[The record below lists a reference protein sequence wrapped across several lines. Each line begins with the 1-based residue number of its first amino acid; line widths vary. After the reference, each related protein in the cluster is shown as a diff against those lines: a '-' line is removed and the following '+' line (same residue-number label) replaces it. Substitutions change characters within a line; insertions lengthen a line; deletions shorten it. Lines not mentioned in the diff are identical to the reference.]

1 MEATMTPDVMT
12 KPHSLIAS
20 DRIEGTAVRRP
31 NGERIG
37 HIERLMI
44 DKISGKVSYA
54 ILSFGGFLG
63 LGSNLLPLPWAR
75 LTFNRE
81 LDAYQL
87 DISEEELRSAPSF
100 TEKREFDWGDR
111 SQEEALHR
119 HYGVAPY
126 WGEF

>member
-1 MEATMTPDVMT
+1 MSLDTITR
-12 KPHSLIAS
+12 PHTLIGS
-20 DRIEGTAVRRP
+20 DRIEGTAVRRA
-31 NGERIG
+31 NGDCIG

-44 DKISGKVSYA
+44 DKISGKISYA
-54 ILSFGGFLG
+54 VMSFGGFLG
-63 LGSNLLPLPWAR
+63 IGSNLLAVPWVSLAY
-75 LTFNRE
+75 NSK

-87 DISEEELRSAPSF
+87 DIDDEDLRSAPSF
-100 TEKREFDWGDR
+100 TEQRDFDWGDR

>member
-1 MEATMTPDVMT
+1 MALDVMT
-12 KPHSLIAS
+12 RPHTLIAS
-20 DRIEGTAVRRP
+20 DRIEGTAVRRA

-44 DKISGKVSYA
+44 DKLSGKVSYA
-54 ILSFGGFLG
+54 VMSFGGFLG
-63 LGSNLLPLPWAR
+63 IGSNLLAVPWA
-75 LTFNRE
+75 LLSYNRK

-87 DISEEELRSAPSF
+87 DIPDEELQSAPSF
-100 TEKREFDWGDR
+100 TEKRDFDWGDR

-119 HYGVAPY
+119 HYGVTPY

>member
-1 MEATMTPDVMT
+1 MALDVMT
-12 KPHSLIAS
+12 RPHTLIAS
-20 DRIEGTAVRRP
+20 DRIEGTAVRRA

-44 DKISGKVSYA
+44 DKVSGKVSYA
-54 ILSFGGFLG
+54 VMSFGGFLG
-63 LGSNLLPLPWAR
+63 IGSNLLPVPWA
-75 LTFNRE
+75 LLAYNRE

-87 DISEEELRSAPSF
+87 DIDEEDLKSAPSF
-100 TEKREFDWGDR
+100 TEKRDFDWGDHA
-111 SQEEALHR
+111 EETALHR

>member
-1 MEATMTPDVMT
+1 MMTPDVMT
-12 KPHSLIAS
+12 RPHTLIAS
-20 DRIEGTAVRRP
+20 DRIEGTAVRRA

-44 DKISGKVSYA
+44 DKITGKVSYA
-54 ILSFGGFLG
+54 VMSFGGFLG
-63 LGSNLLPLPWAR
+63 IGSNMLAVPWAL
-75 LTFNRE
+75 LTYSRK

-87 DISEEELRSAPSF
+87 DIADEDLQSAPSF
-100 TEKREFDWGDR
+100 TEKNDFDWGDR

>member
-1 MEATMTPDVMT
+1 MAIDVMMR
-12 KPHSLIAS
+12 PHTLIAS
-20 DRIEGTAVRRP
+20 DRIEGTAVRRA
-31 NGERIG
+31 NGDRIG

-44 DKISGKVSYA
+44 DKVSGKVSYA
-54 ILSFGGFLG
+54 VMSFGGFLG
-63 LGSNLLPLPWAR
+63 IGSNLLAVPWAA
-75 LTFNRE
+75 LNYNRS

-87 DISEEELRSAPSF
+87 DIDDDELRSAPSF
-100 TEKREFDWGDR
+100 TEKRDFDWGDR

>member
-1 MEATMTPDVMT
+1 MALDVMAR
-12 KPHSLIAS
+12 PHTLIAS

-44 DKISGKVSYA
+44 DKLSGKVSYA
-54 ILSFGGFLG
+54 VMSFGGFLG
-63 LGSNLLPLPWAR
+63 IGSNLLALPWT
-75 LTFNRE
+75 LLSYNRK

-87 DISEEELRSAPSF
+87 DINDEELRSAPSF
-100 TEKREFDWGDR
+100 TEQRDFDWGDR